1 MDVLVVGAGGGGGST
16 RAGGGGAGGFRSF
29 SSLNVCGNSP
39 YTATINGGG
48 AGGTT
53 PSRTGTAGGL
63 SKIVIDCTTYQSDG
77 GGRSGR
83 GDPREPV
90 VEVLDQETLLQ
101 DHLLKEMMEVLHNLQ
116 VLLFM
121 ELVVEV
127 EQVLQAELV
136 MQILMLELVE
146 LELQVILQVLV

>member
-1 MDVLVVGAGGGGGST
+1 MVVAVVVMKVVQELMEVLVVE
-16 RAGGGGAGGFRSF
+16 
-29 SSLNVCGNSP
+29 
-39 YTATINGGG
+39 
-48 AGGTT
+48 
-53 PSRTGTAGGL
+53 
-63 SKIVIDCTTYQSDG
+63 Q
-77 GGRSGR
+77 
-83 GDPREPV
+83 PV

-101 DHLLKEMMEVLHNLQ
+101 HHLLKEMMEVLHNLQ